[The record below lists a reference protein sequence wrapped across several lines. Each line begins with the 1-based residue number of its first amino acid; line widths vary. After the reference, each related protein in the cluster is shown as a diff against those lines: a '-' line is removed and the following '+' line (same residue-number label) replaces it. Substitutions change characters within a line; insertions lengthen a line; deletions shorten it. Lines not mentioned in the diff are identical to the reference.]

1 MTNDQK
7 NADPIHLIV
16 NAGSATVKYA
26 IFEGEQKKIEV
37 LIEICGEN
45 VRQTLPSLLAKPDVQ
60 KLLHGKKFV
69 AIAFRFVHGG
79 HRYRNHVRLT
89 PKILNDLRSLDE
101 LAPLH
106 NPFARALVEESGHLF
121 PSVRKYLMFDT
132 AFHATIPEQN
142 RRYALPTRYGM
153 DSVLHRYGFHG
164 IVCSSI
170 VHQLK
175 THRRLKGKLIIC
187 HLGSG
192 CSVTAVKNGESID
205 TSMGFTPLEGLLMS
219 TRAGDLDPGLLLYIQ
234 KKWKISPRK
243 MECILNFESGLKAIC
258 GSSDMREII
267 KNGKSGN
274 QAAILALEMFCL
286 KAAKVIAAA
295 MVSLGGVD
303 QIVFSGGIGE
313 NSPLIRKR
321 ILQHLQ
327 PLGIRQRRFFSRVN
341 IQVLHADEEEEMNR
355 IIIKLRSA
363 TRIPPHMT

>member
-1 MTNDQK
+1 MTKNGMINDRMSNVQTR
-7 NADPIHLIV
+7 AMLYLII

-26 IFEGEQKKIEV
+26 IFEGEEKKIDV
-37 LIEICGEN
+37 LLETSGKN
-45 VRQTLPSLLAKPDVQ
+45 VRRTLSTLLKKSDVR
-60 KLLHGKKFV
+60 KLLHGRKFS

-79 HRYRNHVRLT
+79 HRYQKHVRLT
-89 PKILNDLRSLDE
+89 PKIMKDLRGLDE

-106 NPFARALVEESGHLF
+106 NPFARALLEEAERLF
-121 PSVRKYLMFDT
+121 PSVKKYLIFDT
-132 AFHATIPEQN
+132 AFHATIPEYN
-142 RRYALPTRYGM
+142 RRYALPEKFGT

-175 THRRLKGKLIIC
+175 ARRSLKEKLIIC

-192 CSVTAVKNGESID
+192 CSVTAVKNGHSID
-205 TSMGFTPLEGLLMS
+205 TSMGFTPLEGLLMG

-234 KKWKISPRK
+234 KKWKIPAKKIER
-243 MECILNFESGLKAIC
+243 ILNFESGMRAIC

-267 KNGKSGN
+267 KKGKSGS

-286 KAAKVIAAA
+286 KAAKSIATAL
-295 MVSLGGVD
+295 VSLGGID

-313 NSPLIRKR
+313 NAPLIRKR

-327 PLGIRQRRFFSRVN
+327 PLGIKQRRFFSKPK
-341 IQVLHADEEEEMNR
+341 ILVLHADEAEEMNR
-355 IIIKLRSA
+355 ILMLWLK
-363 TRIPPHMT
+363 